1 MKVVV
6 VSLALLLCGLAG
18 ICQSNESTLQFA
30 DRPGAY
36 VIYSDPRFGELAY
49 VGLCYLGGDTLALRS
64 FVPRTGAEVNL
75 VLGLSLD
82 DTGNS
87 VTMPSVR
94 ILKGDL
100 GNSESSMRIVPMVL
114 NWTNGWLHSRDWFSQ
129 SREFE
134 YSEDDEFHFSYWVPV
149 LNILSISGAERGDLR
164 IVTAGIIKSLED
176 PEFFAFTGAPAA
188 RESEAYIVEAL
199 PESPVTIDGLSVPL
213 DANWQTEDG
222 RVFRIRE
229 TPPQDAVL
237 MIETLDLAEYGIKDS
252 YELIKYSL
260 LADQDAFLVAA
271 DTRVYELDG
280 LPCLSYRL
288 LDPTTG
294 FVTVQYKLFFD
305 RGDSVVSMATLAAFE
320 SLYLANK
327 AYFDAI
333 LF

>member
-1 MKVVV
+1 MKAVA

-18 ICQSNESTLQFA
+18 VCQGNESTLKFA

-36 VIYSDPRFGELAY
+36 VIHSDPRFGELAY
-49 VGLCYLGGDTLALRS
+49 VGLCYLGGDALALRS

-82 DTGNS
+82 DTGSS
-87 VTMPSVR
+87 VTTPSVR
-94 ILKGDL
+94 VLKGDL
-100 GNSESSMRIVPMVL
+100 GNSESSLRIVPMVL

-134 YSEDDEFHFSYWVPV
+134 YAEDDEFRFSYWVPV
-149 LNILSISGAERGDLR
+149 LNILSIGGTGTRDLR
-164 IVTAGIIKSLED
+164 IVTAGIIRSVEA
-176 PEFFAFTGAPAA
+176 PEFFAFTGVPEA
-188 RESEAYIVEAL
+188 RESDAYAVEAL
-199 PESPVTIDGLSVPL
+199 PNSPVTIDGLSVPL

-222 RVFRIRE
+222 RLFRIQKR
-229 TPPQDAVL
+229 TPQDAVL

-260 LADQDAFLVAA
+260 LADQDAFLMAA
-271 DTRVYELDG
+271 DAKVYELDG